1 MDLLAKRY
9 ASPFLMLDEFIR
21 LGQLHEFIKEVS
33 DIVAEEKKESIRWEF
48 FLHKVFDKSFS
59 EYMAD
64 LEREER
70 DDSGISQEV
79 IKDIV
84 NESEKILGVKR

>member
-33 DIVAEEKKESIRWEF
+33 DIVAEEKKESIQWEF
-48 FLHKVFDKSFS
+48 FLHKVFDKSFN
-59 EYMAD
+59 EYIAE
-64 LEREER
+64 LKNEEQE
-70 DDSGISQEV
+70 DKGISREV
-79 IKDIV
+79 IKDII
-84 NESEKILGVKR
+84 NESEKILEVKR

>member
-33 DIVAEEKKESIRWEF
+33 DIVAEEKKESIQWEF
-48 FLHKVFDKSFS
+48 FLHKVFDKSFN
-59 EYMAD
+59 EYIAE
-64 LEREER
+64 LKNEERE
-70 DDSGISQEV
+70 DKGISREV
-79 IKDIV
+79 IKDII
-84 NESEKILGVKR
+84 NESEKILEVKR